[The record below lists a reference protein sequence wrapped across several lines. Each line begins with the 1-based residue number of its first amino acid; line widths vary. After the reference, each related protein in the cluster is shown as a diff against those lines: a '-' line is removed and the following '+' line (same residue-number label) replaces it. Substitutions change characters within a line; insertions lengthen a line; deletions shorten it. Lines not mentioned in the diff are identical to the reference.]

1 LKKLDTQSFTFGLE
15 SIHNNS
21 RMTLQEDCYDTLETQ
36 QHIHQL
42 WHKERNTLIA
52 RSFWSDAQKKEYALQ
67 HLSAVVDYA
76 FNQIP
81 FYHDYYQASGYETGA
96 LRSLTDFES
105 IPVLNKN
112 ILRSVQT
119 KDFLPRH
126 LPENAANLFWSSTSG
141 SSGVALPILSDLD
154 SVSFNS
160 LTYYRMFQRLGGNAF
175 SADRWIYNVHHIRS
189 WVSSLSGDHPTFTL
203 NDIANIDEFILHLEH
218 LRPILLNLLPSYLP
232 LLEPYACRIARL
244 ELKAIITNSEASSHH
259 EREYFSSLYQ
269 TPVLDEYSSEEV
281 GIIALECPFRHYH
294 PEFDYT
300 HVELK
305 DLSSAGSSGLATV
318 YCTDF
323 MCRTMPFIRYDHG
336 DIVSV
341 AGNDSSLCKCGQH
354 GRTIERID
362 GRKDDCLKTLSGHY
376 VPTAVVTNTLDS
388 FFNADPNVS
397 AFRLIQ
403 RATLTDFIFMYTGA
417 STEQLSPALA
427 AFQEQLQVLLKVS
440 IHLKIERVDA
450 LPDTPSY
457 KRKKVISQAQE
468 AAQ

>member
-1 LKKLDTQSFTFGLE
+1 
-15 SIHNNS
+15 
-21 RMTLQEDCYDTLETQ
+21 MTLQEDCYDTLETQ

-67 HLSAVVDYA
+67 HLSAVVD
-76 FNQIP
+76 
-81 FYHDYYQASGYETGA
+81 
-96 LRSLTDFES
+96 
-105 IPVLNKN
+105 
-112 ILRSVQT
+112 
-119 KDFLPRH
+119 
-126 LPENAANLFWSSTSG
+126 
-141 SSGVALPILSDLD
+141 
-154 SVSFNS
+154 
-160 LTYYRMFQRLGGNAF
+160 
-175 SADRWIYNVHHIRS
+175 
-189 WVSSLSGDHPTFTL
+189 
-203 NDIANIDEFILHLEH
+203 
-218 LRPILLNLLPSYLP
+218 
-232 LLEPYACRIARL
+232 
-244 ELKAIITNSEASSHH
+244 
-259 EREYFSSLYQ
+259 
-269 TPVLDEYSSEEV
+269 DEYSSEEV